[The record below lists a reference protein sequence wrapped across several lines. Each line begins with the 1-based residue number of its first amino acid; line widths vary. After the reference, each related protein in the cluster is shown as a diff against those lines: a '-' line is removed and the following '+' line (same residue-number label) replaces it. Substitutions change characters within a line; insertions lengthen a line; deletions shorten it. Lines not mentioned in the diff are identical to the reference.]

1 MAAAVPPR
9 RYSVTWLT
17 RLAGRCRQ
25 PRTAAAAGGG
35 CGRRP
40 AGDGRRVPA
49 AKRPDAPPGGC
60 QIPCRRRRCR
70 DCVCK
75 YSIRRGV
82 AARACAGLRR
92 FGRRNRRLVWDIQY
106 STTQVPGQVASVGG
120 GGSCRGHVPGCQRRA
135 APSSPP
141 PRPPHLALCNNAR
154 RLRPPRHQLAASEPA
169 MRVAWHTGAPAAAP
183 SPPPPPPPP
192 AAVTGKGPHPGHAT
206 VGRARPSLAACPTT

>member
-120 GGSCRGHVPGCQRRA
+120 GGSCRGHVGIRDPA
-135 APSSPP
+135 ASDAPHPP
-141 PRPPHLALCNNAR
+141 
-154 RLRPPRHQLAASEPA
+154 LRPPAPRISPSATTPAGCDRRDTSWLPASLPCASLGTRGRPQRPRHP
-169 MRVAWHTGAPAAAP
+169 RPH
-183 SPPPPPPPP
+183 PPPLPP
-192 AAVTGKGPHPGHAT
+192 
-206 VGRARPSLAACPTT
+206 